1 MFGKCI
7 KKMNWDDAG
16 YLISKNRYSENSII
30 AEVFTENHGKI
41 SGIIFGGTSKKIKNY
56 LQIGNKIYV
65 NYNSKSIARI
75 GYFKIEILK
84 ALTPLYFDENQKLF
98 CISSGMHLIKL
109 LTAEAQSNK
118 KIFLLI
124 DKFFEILPSDNWIQ
138 EYIFWE
144 LELLKLLGYDL
155 ELNNI
160 VEKEV
165 IDEKVNYFVKS
176 STEKKIIPNFLIE
189 KNFGSVDLKN
199 LLKGLKLVSDYLEK
213 SILKPNNL
221 NLPSSR
227 IHFVNLLK

>member
-1 MFGKCI
+1 
-7 KKMNWDDAG
+7 MNWDDNA
-16 YLISKNRYSENSII
+16 YLISKNRYNENSII
-30 AEVFTENHGKI
+30 AEIFTENHGKI

-65 NYNSKSIARI
+65 NYNTKSPTRI

-84 ALTPLYFDENQKLF
+84 ALTPLYFDDNQKLY
-98 CISSGMHLIKL
+98 CITSAMNLIKL
-109 LTAEAQSNK
+109 LTAEAQTNK
-118 KIFLLI
+118 EIFILI
-124 DKFFEILPSDNWIQ
+124 NSFFEILDSKMWIK

-155 ELNNI
+155 ELKKM

-165 IDEKVNYFVKS
+165 IDNQINYFVKS
-176 STEKKIIPNFLIE
+176 SSEKKTVPNFLID
-189 KNFGSVDLKN
+189 KNNNDIDLKN

-213 SILKPNNL
+213 SILKPNNI

-227 IHFVNLLK
+227 LDFVNLLK